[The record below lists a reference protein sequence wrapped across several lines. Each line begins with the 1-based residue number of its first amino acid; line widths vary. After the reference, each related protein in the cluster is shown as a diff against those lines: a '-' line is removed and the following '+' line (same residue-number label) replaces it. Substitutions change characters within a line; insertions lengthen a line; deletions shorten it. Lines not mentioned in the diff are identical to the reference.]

1 LTVTAIKEKK
11 PEPPKEKAPEPKVET
26 ARQAEAPRTVAAA
39 PAPRP
44 DAGAPRPAAEA
55 PPLAAPPTVE
65 MPAVDFSDGAKEV
78 VAVSD
83 PKLLYKGLVESALR
97 SHWSRRDDIADDTYA
112 AEVELA
118 IDAQGNVT
126 SSRWIQ
132 GSGDERW
139 DKTVKA
145 AVEAT
150 KVISRPPPKGF
161 PERFITRF
169 DVEAFKT
176 EEVFSVSSR

>member
-1 LTVTAIKEKK
+1 M
-11 PEPPKEKAPEPKVET
+11 
-26 ARQAEAPRTVAAA
+26 
-39 PAPRP
+39 
-44 DAGAPRPAAEA
+44 
-55 PPLAAPPTVE
+55 AAPPTVD
-65 MPAVDFSDGAKEV
+65 MPNMDFGDGAHAV

-97 SHWSRRDDIADDTYA
+97 SHWARRDDIADETYA

-118 IDAQGNVT
+118 IDTQGTVR
-126 SSRWIQ
+126 SSRWIR

-150 KVISRPPPKGF
+150 KAISRPPPKGF

-176 EEVFSVSSR
+176 EEVFNVSSR